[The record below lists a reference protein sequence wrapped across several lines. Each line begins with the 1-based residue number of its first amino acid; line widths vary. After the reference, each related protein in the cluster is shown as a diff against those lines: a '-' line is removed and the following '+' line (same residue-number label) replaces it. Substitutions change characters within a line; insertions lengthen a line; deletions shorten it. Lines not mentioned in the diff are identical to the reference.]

1 MPIARYQLPDGRIAR
16 FEVPEGTTPEQAQ
29 QIGVEFFANQ
39 QAPAANEQMP
49 ESQPVVQEEAGIF
62 QGLPPETVDAIKKK
76 YPIYQGRPEPV
87 GARTAAAEIERI
99 RLQNPDMA
107 SLIESTFGPEAFLIG
122 AGSGFNT
129 LGRGIGLVDP
139 ADSAEKTAVGGLKSQ
154 SGSAVAG
161 EIVGESAPF
170 LIPGGAVANV
180 ASIPARVALGG
191 ALGASQGGI
200 ISSGQGGNA
209 DDIIRSAGVG
219 LLFGAGTE
227 AALPVFNR
235 LARSIVK
242 SRTGKDLAGDLIT
255 KEGAPT
261 PEVTQALKE
270 AGVTVDD
277 VANQALQEVGTPA
290 GNAAREKTFKDLGLT
305 PTEAQRTRDTDL
317 FVQQQD
323 AFRRGGDVRTAI
335 ERQDEALNNLIN
347 KNTEATK
354 GVAERAGATP
364 IEAITDKALQI
375 DDEINKLYA
384 AARDT
389 APDAKN
395 VKFLQA
401 SQALRENAPSNE
413 LSGGV
418 VSALRSKMQAM
429 GVIDDKFKPVGRVDV
444 STAEEL
450 RKYANRLSQSTNGEG
465 RHIISQ
471 FKESLDDDVF
481 RSSGEDFYNQA
492 RKAKAKFESGLDPAR
507 ANKFDARSTSLVRD
521 IRNQLV
527 SEDDLINKT
536 LNRASKYKARD
547 LVELKNYL
555 HSGDERQVAQGIQA
569 WNDLRA
575 AAFAKIK
582 DKAFRGAIT
591 QTGNQS
597 ISRAGIESAF
607 KEIGPNKI
615 QVLFTPDEQR
625 FIKQLREVALLKE
638 PPPGTFTGSGP
649 SSPAIQ
655 KLERTITAKI
665 PVFGDMIEGLRDTMK
680 ANAQDKRVLTL
691 IDDAE
696 KIRKYNDRAAEIALR
711 KSRASAL
718 AATLPAFGTASMA
731 NDKKATK

>member
-1 MPIARYQLPDGRIAR
+1 MPIVKVGDKRIKFPDSMSQ
-16 FEVPEGTTPEQAQ
+16 EE
-29 QIGVEFFANQ
+29 IGAALKSQFRD
-39 QAPAANEQMP
+39 PASAEQMP
-49 ESQPVVQEEAGIF
+49 ALAQEEPKQGGGVF
-62 QGLPPETVDAIKKK
+62 DGLPKETVDAINAK
-76 YPIYQGRPEPV
+76 YPTFSGKPAPTSKIE
-87 GARTAAAEIERI
+87 AAAELERI
-99 RLQNPDMA
+99 RLKNPDMA
-107 SLIESTFGPEAFLIG
+107 SLIESTSGPEAFLIG
-122 AGSGFNT
+122 AGSGLTT
-129 LGRGIGLVDP
+129 LGRGLGLVDP
-139 ADSAEKTAVGGLKSQ
+139 ADSAEKTAIGGLKSQ
-154 SGSAVAG
+154 SGAATAG

-180 ASIPARVALGG
+180 ASIPARIALGG
-191 ALGASQGGI
+191 AVGASQGGI
-200 ISSGQGGNA
+200 VSSGQGGNA
-209 DDIIRSAGVG
+209 GDIARSAGFG
-219 LLFGAGTE
+219 LLFGAGAE

-261 PEVTQALKE
+261 PAVTQALQE
-270 AGVTVDD
+270 AGITVDD
-277 VANQALQEVGTPA
+277 VANQALHEVGSPA

-323 AFRRGGDVRTAI
+323 AFRRGGDVRMAI
-335 ERQDEALNNLIN
+335 ERQDEALNNLVN

-354 GVAERAGATP
+354 GIAERAGATP

-375 DDEINKLYA
+375 DEEISSLYK
-384 AARDT
+384 AARES

-395 VKFLQA
+395 VKFMQA
-401 SQALRENAPSNE
+401 AQALRENAPSNE

-418 VSALRSKMQAM
+418 ISALRSKMQSM
-429 GVIDDKFKPVGRVDV
+429 GVIDDSFKPVGRVDINA
-444 STAEEL
+444 AEEL

-465 RHIISQ
+465 RHIISE
-471 FKESLDDDVF
+471 FKNSLDDDVF
-481 RSSGEDFYNQA
+481 RSSGEDFYKTA
-492 RKAKAKFESGLDPAR
+492 RSAKAKFESGLDPSR

-527 SEDDLINKT
+527 SEDDLVNKT

-547 LVELKNYL
+547 LIELKNYL
-555 HSGDERQVAQGIQA
+555 HSGDERQVAQGMQA

-575 AAFAKIK
+575 AAFEKIK
-582 DKAFRGAIT
+582 DKAFRGAQT
-591 QTGNQS
+591 QNGAKS

-649 SSPAIQ
+649 SSPAIL
-655 KLERTITAKI
+655 KLERTITSKI
-665 PVFGDMIEGLRDTMK
+665 PVFGDIFESLRGTIK
-680 ANAQDKRVLTL
+680 ANSQDKRVLTL
-691 IDDAE
+691 IDDAD
-696 KIRKYNDRAAEIALR
+696 KIRKYNDRAAEVMLR

-718 AATLPAFGTASMA
+718 AATLPAFGTSAKA
-731 NDKKATK
+731 NDKKEKSK